1 MVVVAIRISLA
12 LKLFYYSREI
22 PPAGKIPQTEILY
35 PILMRIASGKSQLF
49 RFGDNTYSPGIKSSP
64 PLANRAIIM
73 TLGRSSDWIEGH
85 VPSPESGTPRY
96 GWVDSV
102 EVAYDAN

>member
-1 MVVVAIRISLA
+1 
-12 LKLFYYSREI
+12 
-22 PPAGKIPQTEILY
+22 
-35 PILMRIASGKSQLF
+35 
-49 RFGDNTYSPGIKSSP
+49 
-64 PLANRAIIM
+64 M